1 MNTIDMKKWLYLLVI
16 GLVMAACEQEF
27 PPVLDSVKVDEV
39 KSNGVICHADV
50 ASGQVVDCGFY
61 YGTSKNSVANAK
73 STKVAGVL
81 SSSVIQ
87 GTITGL
93 KPNTTYYIMGFA
105 MNEKGQGTTEVLQVK
120 TAALVPGSGDNLYP
134 GTTE

>member
-1 MNTIDMKKWLYLLVI
+1 MNAIDMKKWLYLFVI
-16 GLVMAACEQEF
+16 GLMMTACEQEF
-27 PPVLDSVKVDEV
+27 PPVLDSVTVDEV
-39 KSNGVICHADV
+39 KSDGFVCHVDV
-50 ASGQVVDCGFY
+50 TSGQVVDCGFY

-73 STKVAGVL
+73 SAKVSGVL
-81 SSSVIQ
+81 SGTVIQ